1 MVYTLNTCYIQ
12 VLSPINAWQNKNAN
26 QFVEKA
32 VNTENTILNAG
43 DINRMITRIAH
54 EILEK
59 HQGVKNLAL
68 IGIQTRGVYIAR
80 RIQSEIRKVE
90 GADVLLGELDITL
103 YRDDW
108 TRISTHPVVK
118 PTEIQFSVDE
128 LDVILVDDV
137 LFTGRTIR
145 AAMDALLDFGRPARI
160 ELAVLATRGHREFP
174 IQPDYTGRFF
184 DTKYEDTIN
193 VHLTEHD
200 GEDKVVI
207 ERG

>member
-1 MVYTLNTCYIQ
+1 MNTDN
-12 VLSPINAWQNKNAN
+12 PIVNAA
-26 QFVEKA
+26 
-32 VNTENTILNAG
+32 

-59 HQGVKNLAL
+59 HQGVVDNLAL

-80 RIQSEIRKVE
+80 RIQSEIRKIE
-90 GADVLLGELDITL
+90 GVNVLIGELDITL

-108 TRISTHPVVK
+108 TRIGHHPVVK
-118 PTEIQFSVDE
+118 PTEISFSVDG

-145 AAMDALLDFGRPARI
+145 AAMDALMDFGRPARI
-160 ELAVLATRGHREFP
+160 ELAVLASRGHREFP
-174 IQPDYTGRFF
+174 IQPDYSGRFF
-184 DTKYEDTIN
+184 DTRYQDSIN

-200 GEDKVVI
+200 GTDDIVI
-207 ERG
+207 VRG